1 MRVAVY
7 CRCSTAEQSVDVQL
21 TGLREYAQARGFEI
35 VSEYLDKGVSGAR
48 AKRPALD
55 RLLADARRRRFD
67 GVLVWKLD
75 RLGRNL
81 RHLLALLGELD
92 ELGVR
97 FVSLD
102 DAIDTSTASGRLF
115 MQIRGAFAEWELS
128 QIRERTEAGREAA
141 RRRGTRFG
149 RPSSLNQQQ
158 QERVARLRGSGHSF
172 RAIAQTIGTSRGTVA
187 RVLGSASLSRNSPC
201 SRVQSTP

>member
-35 VSEYLDKGVSGAR
+35 VSEYLDEGVSGAR

-92 ELGVR
+92 ELGVPR
-97 FVSLD
+97 ANLHWQLTELD
-102 DAIDTSTASGRLF
+102 KRSIRKIYHLNGQQMGLAGLGRVKLNDF
-115 MQIRGAFAEWELS
+115 LQVEHDNSWPE
-128 QIRERTEAGREAA
+128 
-141 RRRGTRFG
+141 GTNG
-149 RPSSLNQQQ
+149 
-158 QERVARLRGSGHSF
+158 GWHHM
-172 RAIAQTIGTSRGTVA
+172 GTTRMSDD
-187 RVLGSASLSRNSPC
+187 P
-201 SRVQSTP
+201 